1 MASPASQVI
10 QRILAAAI
18 GGYVQAAGASAC
30 LSYALPLARVEATLT
45 GMLVSFLLYVA
56 VVMWVFAVRS
66 LKRMWWQ
73 LGGTAAVFA
82 ILAILLSPQLVQ
94 P

>member
-1 MASPASQVI
+1 MASSAVQVI
-10 QRILAAAI
+10 QRIIAAVFGGYVLAAA
-18 GGYVQAAGASAC
+18 VSAC
-30 LSYALPLARVEATLT
+30 LSYVMPMSRVEATLT

-56 VVMWVFAVRS
+56 VVMWVFAVKS

-73 LGGTAAVFA
+73 LGSATVVFGALAV
-82 ILAILLSPQLVQ
+82 LLSPQLVQ